1 MDFFE
6 HQDAARK
13 KTWLLLL
20 YFALAVVSMVVA
32 LYVVAVLVFA
42 LPQMKGNQ
50 SGVAVW
56 RPEILGIVSLVVL
69 SIIGLGSLYKIAE
82 LRGGGRRIAEMLGGR
97 RIQPNTTDTA
107 ERRILNVVEEIALAS
122 GVPVPPV
129 YVLEEETGINAFAA
143 GYTPADA
150 VIGITR
156 GTLAYLNRDELQGVI
171 AHEFSHI
178 LHGDMR
184 LNIRLIGILHG
195 ILLIA
200 IVGFYVIRVTAGT
213 GRSRGGKRGGG
224 GQLVLIGIAALIIG
238 YIGLFFAR
246 LIKAAVS
253 RQREYLADASA
264 VQFTRNPDGIAGAL
278 KKIGGLADGSHVKSP
293 EAESCSHMFFGS
305 AFRRVYFSPFATHP
319 PLADRIKRIDA
330 QFDGKFPHT
339 QPLQEA
345 AARAVPPVRRAP
357 AKLAGIPIPIP
368 VSIPAI
374 GAALPNIP
382 IDPVLVIAAVG
393 GLDEAHMAHSRGLID
408 SLPEALREAVHEPFS
423 ARCVIFAMLL
433 DELGPIRDKQL
444 EMVRKRDGEP
454 SAQETQRLGGIL
466 QSQGHAVR
474 MPLVEITQGTLT
486 GMSAEQYDKFRDTV
500 DELVRA
506 DNKLS
511 LFEFVLQRVLI
522 DHLDR
527 AIRGHKP
534 PGVSFYSPRGVTREL
549 GQLLSC
555 LAHVGHSD
563 LAEAQAAYAK
573 AMSQWPDQNVR
584 PDLPP
589 RSECSLKLIAES
601 LDKLAQCSAPVKKY
615 VLSVAAICVAA
626 DGQVTLAE
634 AELFRA
640 IADSLDCPL
649 GPINVGPIAA
659 GSMAAG
665 PQSAGSTT
673 VGPAT

>member
-20 YFALAVVSMVVA
+20 YFTLAVLSMVVA
-32 LYVVAVLVFA
+32 LYAVAVLVFA
-42 LPQMKGNQ
+42 LPQMKGDQ
-50 SGVAVW
+50 SGVAFW
-56 RPEILGIVSLVVL
+56 RPEILAIVSVVVL
-69 SIIGLGSLYKIAE
+69 AIIGLGSLYKIVE
-82 LRGGGRRIAEMLGGR
+82 LRGGGRRVAEMLGGR
-97 RIQPNTTDTA
+97 RVQPNTSDPA
-107 ERRILNVVEEIALAS
+107 ERRILNVVEEIALAA
-122 GVPVPPV
+122 GMPVPPI
-129 YVLEEETGINAFAA
+129 YVLDQETGINAFAA

-150 VIGITR
+150 VIGVTR
-156 GTLAYLNRDELQGVI
+156 GALEYLNRDELQGVI

-200 IVGFYVIRVTAGT
+200 VIGYFIIRVTAGS
-213 GRSRGGKRGGG
+213 GRSRGGKRGG

-238 YIGLFFAR
+238 YVGLFFAR

-253 RQREYLADASA
+253 RQREYLADAAA

-278 KKIGGLADGSHVKSP
+278 KKIGGVPDHSHLASA
-293 EAESCSHMFFGS
+293 EAETCSHMVFAS
-305 AFRRVYFSPFATHP
+305 AFRKVYFSPFATHP
-319 PLADRIKRIDA
+319 PLPDRIKRIDA
-330 QFDGKFPHT
+330 SFDGNFPQP
-339 QPLQEA
+339 QPLREA
-345 AARAVPPVRRAP
+345 APSAVPPVRRQP
-357 AKLAGIPIPIP
+357 ARPARIPIPIP
-368 VSIPAI
+368 VSIPAV
-374 GAALPNIP
+374 GAALPSIP
-382 IDPVLVIAAVG
+382 VDPVLVIAAVG
-393 GLDEAHMAHSRGLID
+393 GLDDAHMAHSRSLID

-433 DELGPIRDKQL
+433 DESGPIRDKQL
-444 EMVRKRDGEP
+444 EMVKSREGEP
-454 SAQETQRLGGIL
+454 SAQETQRLSVVL
-466 QSQGHAVR
+466 RNQGHGVR

-527 AIRGHKP
+527 AIRGQKP
-534 PGVSFYSPRGVTREL
+534 PGVHFYSPRGVTREL

-563 LAEAQAAYAK
+563 AAEAQAAYAK

-584 PDLPP
+584 PELLS
-589 RSECSLKLIAES
+589 RGECSLKLIAES
-601 LDKLAQCSAPVKKY
+601 LDKLAQCSAPVKKH

-626 DGQVTLAE
+626 DNQVTLAE

-640 IADSLDCPL
+640 IADSLDCPI
-649 GPINVGPIAA
+649 GPIQVGPIAA
-659 GSMAAG
+659 
-665 PQSAGSTT
+665 
-673 VGPAT
+673 